1 MRKLFL
7 ITFLGCLLF
16 MGRVYYTAAAE
27 KPATREDVLAIVD
40 ALMKDGKV
48 QSNCIDVQPNLDKI
62 VKVTLVQLMK
72 NKQDQFLVEGNAPC
86 AFGARDPMWYV
97 YEKLNGKFILIAD
110 LGATG
115 GVEVSKNMRNG
126 WRDLICNYTYEA
138 GTRLAANVFKFDS
151 TVYKYSH
158 TVEKGKASGLGKKQ

>member
-16 MGRVYYTAAAE
+16 MGPVCYTTAAE
-27 KPATREDVLAIVD
+27 KPATREEVLAIVD

-48 QSNCIDVQPNLDKI
+48 QGNCIDVQPNRDKI
-62 VKVTLVQLMK
+62 VKVTLVQLTE

-97 YEKLNGKFILIAD
+97 YEKSAGKYRLIAD

-115 GVEVSKNMRNG
+115 GVDVSKNMTNG
-126 WRDLICNYTYEA
+126 WRDLICNYTYEV
-138 GTRLAANVFKFDS
+138 GTRLAANVFKFDG

-158 TVEKGKASGLGKKQ
+158 TVEKGKTPGL

>member
-1 MRKLFL
+1 MRRFFL
-7 ITFLGCLLF
+7 ITFLGCMLL
-16 MGRVYYTAAAE
+16 MGRVCYTAATE
-27 KPATREDVLAIVD
+27 KPATQEEVLAIVD
-40 ALMKDGKV
+40 ALIQDGKV
-48 QSNCIDVQPNLDKI
+48 QSNCIDVQPNRDKI
-62 VKVTLVQLMK
+62 VKVTLIQLTE
-72 NKQDQFLVEGNAPC
+72 NKQDQLLVEGNAPC

-97 YEKLNGKFILIAD
+97 YEKSNGKFRLIAD

-115 GVEVSKNMRNG
+115 SVEVSKNMTNG

-158 TVEKGKASGLGKKQ
+158 TVEKGKAPGL